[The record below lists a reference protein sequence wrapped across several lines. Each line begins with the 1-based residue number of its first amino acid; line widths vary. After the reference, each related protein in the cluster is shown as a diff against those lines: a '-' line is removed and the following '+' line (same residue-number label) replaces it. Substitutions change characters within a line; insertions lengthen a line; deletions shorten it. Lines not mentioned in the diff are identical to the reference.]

1 MTDDDQITDI
11 MVIYNTRAQTIYS
24 EYKRQ
29 FYFFQLK
36 AEEKRTKREEQRLE
50 QNINQELTDPQLEL
64 LRKDIETLKLSMK
77 KQQSGNGKRNNK
89 KNSNQLY
96 NQRSPNPP
104 KRNKNPYNGNSN
116 SNKAPKT
123 SPNNP
128 PKDTRRNR
136 PNPPKNNRRAQSLP
150 PRPDVNF
157 RINQGTD
164 NRKRRKNQDQGNESR
179 RHRRRY
185 TPSTNQSDFQRRN
198 FRNQQN

>member
-1 MTDDDQITDI
+1 M
-11 MVIYNTRAQTIYS
+11 RAWRS
-24 EYKRQ
+24 LLE
-29 FYFFQLK
+29 
-36 AEEKRTKREEQRLE
+36 REEQRLE